1 MVCVGG
7 RGYGVCRREGA
18 WYVCV
23 VVGGGTELTAVHV
36 QVDKIRHT
44 CQNSSEGSTSCH
56 GNHLSIQT

>member
-1 MVCVGG
+1 MVCVCGG
-7 RGYGVCRREGA
+7 
-18 WYVCV
+18 
-23 VVGGGTELTAVHV
+23 GGGTELTAVHV

>member
-1 MVCVGG
+1 MVCVCGGG
-7 RGYGVCRREGA
+7 RG
-18 WYVCV
+18 
-23 VVGGGTELTAVHV
+23 GGGTELTAVHV